1 MYCKTQKTRS
11 MKTKVF
17 LITMLFMVVSG
28 IDVCQAQELWRVEGC
43 IAGSV
48 WIEDERHPGL
58 YWCVDT
64 TRVNVQVELSEVPE
78 DIGWTID
85 SYGKAQVPVPDGVR
99 IEDFVASLK
108 TFSWVKHIGFYHGV
122 GAIVCKKYLQTISEG
137 KEWPLVRMGGKAWI
151 EDYAYENY
159 YWEVDTTRVQVH
171 VYDLSEVPEDITWN
185 FSKWGF
191 ASVPVPEDVMIE
203 DFMAFIRAYPWVESV
218 EYNTWGVLASMDEIV
233 GIKGVEASD
242 AEKVN
247 DKSPDG
253 KYFDL
258 TGRPLMSPP
267 TQGIYIQNGKKCW
280 VK

>member
-1 MYCKTQKTRS
+1 MKTR
-11 MKTKVF
+11 VF
-17 LITMLFMVVSG
+17 FMMMLFMIVGG
-28 IDVCQAQELWRVEGC
+28 INVCQAQELWRVDGC
-43 IAGSV
+43 TLGNV
-48 WIEDERHPGL
+48 WIEDEIESGC

-108 TFSWVKHIGFYHGV
+108 TFSWVKHIGFYHGS

-137 KEWPLVRMGGKAWI
+137 KEWPLVRMGGKAWL
-151 EDYAYENY
+151 EDQLRENY
-159 YWEVDTTRVQVH
+159 YWEVDTTRVSVQVN
-171 VYDLSEVPEDITWN
+171 DLSEVPEDITWN

-203 DFMAFIRAYPWVESV
+203 DFMASIRAYPWVVSV
-218 EYNTWGVLASMDEIV
+218 EYCTWGILASMDEIT
-233 GIKGVEASD
+233 GIKGVEASAD
-242 AEKVN
+242 QIVN
-247 DKSPDG
+247 GKSSNG
-253 KYFDL
+253 KCFDL

-267 TQGIYIQNGKKCW
+267 TQGIYIQNGKKYW